1 MNVKRAI
8 CAATLLWLPRAAIAR
23 TQSEESSP
31 RITAP
36 PKLLLLVHQSFQP
49 GKASARQK
57 LEVAMSRACDRL
69 AVPNSWIDLESITGQ
84 PEALSFDPFD
94 SFEQVEKAGAQWG
107 RIYSGHSEVARLQEE
122 IRALVLNERTVIAL
136 RRDDA
141 GYRAN
146 SIDLSKARVMR
157 VLEVRLHPGHEND
170 FIEAFKTLAAA
181 YEKVNLD
188 APWVVYQVNA
198 GMPSPAFLVFVP
210 MSMLRQND
218 NLLARRKDLLD
229 AQGEAGVERIQQIA
243 RESYASMESNLYA
256 ISPETSHVTNEF
268 AAGDWEFW
276 SPKRVAGNANSSA
289 NRPAGRK
296 KQN

>member
-1 MNVKRAI
+1 MNVRTGLA
-8 CAATLLWLPRAAIAR
+8 LLLLSLPTALMALP
-23 TQSEESSP
+23 QSGESSP

-49 GKASARQK
+49 AKASARQK
-57 LEVAMSRACDRL
+57 LEVAMSRACERL
-69 AVPNSWIDLESITGQ
+69 AVPNSWIDLESITGP

-94 SFEQVEKAGAQWG
+94 SFEQVEKAGAEWG
-107 RIYSGHSEVARLQEE
+107 RIFTGHSEVARLQEE

-136 RRDDA
+136 RRDDV
-141 GYRAN
+141 GYRAS

-157 VLEVRLHPGHEND
+157 VLEARLYPGHEND
-170 FIEAFKTLAAA
+170 FFEAFKTLAEA

-198 GMPSPAFLVFVP
+198 GMPAPTFLVFVP
-210 MSMLRQND
+210 MSALRQND
-218 NLLARRKDLLD
+218 DLLARRKDLLD
-229 AQGEAGVERIQQIA
+229 AQGEAGVERMQQIA
-243 RESYASMESNLYA
+243 RESYASTESNLYA

-268 AAGDWEFW
+268 AAGDPEFW

-289 NRPAGRK
+289 DKRGGRK

>member
-8 CAATLLWLPRAAIAR
+8 CAATLFWLPCTPMARA
-23 TQSEESSP
+23 QSGQPSP

-57 LEVAMSRACDRL
+57 LEVAMSRACERL

-94 SFEQVEKAGAQWG
+94 SFEQVEKAGAEWG
-107 RIYSGHSEVARLQEE
+107 RIFTGHSEVARLQEE

-136 RRDDA
+136 RRDDV
-141 GYRAN
+141 GYRAS

-157 VLEVRLHPGHEND
+157 LLDVRVYPGHEND

-198 GMPSPAFLVFVP
+198 GMASPAFLIFVP
-210 MSMLRQND
+210 MSALRQND
-218 NLLARRKDLLD
+218 DLLARRKDLLD
-229 AQGEAGVERIQQIA
+229 AQGEAGVERMQQIA
-243 RESYASMESNLYA
+243 RESYASTESNLYA

-268 AAGDWEFW
+268 AAGDLEFW
-276 SPKRVAGNANSSA
+276 SPKRVAGNTNSSA
-289 NRPAGRK
+289 DKRGGRK